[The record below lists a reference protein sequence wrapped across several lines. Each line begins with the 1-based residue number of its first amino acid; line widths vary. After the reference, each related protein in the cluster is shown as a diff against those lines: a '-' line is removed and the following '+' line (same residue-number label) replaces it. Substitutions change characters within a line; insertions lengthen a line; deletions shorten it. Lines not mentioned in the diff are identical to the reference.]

1 MNPIC
6 ATGRRKRAVAQ
17 VILKEGKGEI
27 KVNGKNPKDYFGR
40 DDLFRYIQAPFK
52 VIKVVSTTGSEAQF
66 DVTATIKG
74 GGVSA
79 QAGALVLGI
88 SRALLKFN
96 SEIRKPLKANGLLSR
111 DPREKERRK
120 CGKAKARKSF
130 QWTKR

>member
-1 MNPIC
+1 MEMIR
-6 ATGRRKRAVAQ
+6 ARGKRKRAVAS

-27 KVNGKNPKDYFGR
+27 KVNKKPLADYFGR
-40 DDLFRYIQAPFK
+40 EDLVKYIQTPFK
-52 VIKVVSTTGSEAQF
+52 TINIDTQF
-66 DVTATIKG
+66 DVIATITG
-74 GGVSA
+74 GGISG

-96 SEIRKPLKANGLLSR
+96 AEFRKPLKSNGLLRR

-120 CGKAKARKSF
+120 PGLAKARKSF